1 MIGIRQTQ
9 AAFCS
14 TFKHAWNAMRWP
26 LNNTFGLMPVIFR
39 LMLAMPTFFGNL
51 GVMTSRFVALLLVLS
66 LLTISAW
73 AQDHTTGI
81 FATIKMEKKH
91 KTKNYGRRVF
101 NRSNREKFLIP
112 EIPLIASND
121 FLAVTE
127 ITHDLKSFASYLSIT
142 VTAEGLQKLRNAVQ
156 SLTNI
161 ELILLIDNTVF
172 GRISSNSEDDFRFNK
187 ITIVSPLRD
196 ENLEWA
202 HQKLTEMIN
211 ARKQE

>member
-1 MIGIRQTQ
+1 
-9 AAFCS
+9 
-14 TFKHAWNAMRWP
+14 
-26 LNNTFGLMPVIFR
+26 
-39 LMLAMPTFFGNL
+39 MLTFFVNL
-51 GVMTSRFVALLLVLS
+51 DVMTSRFVVLLLVLS
-66 LLTISAW
+66 LFTISAW
-73 AQDHTTGI
+73 AQEQTTGI

-91 KTKNYGRRVF
+91 KTKDYGRRVF

-156 SLTNI
+156 SLTDI
-161 ELILLIDNTVF
+161 ELILLIDNIVF

-196 ENLEWA
+196 DNLLWA

-211 ARKQE
+211 ARKKE